1 MRSAGFISLAA
12 GLVLSSAAGAADLPM
27 AVPVVTPYNW
37 TGFYIGAHGGWRHLD
52 SDGIVVSGDPT
63 VATGLVFGAFS
74 TPAFSHAL
82 GGRKDSDAAIVGVQG
97 GYNWQFAPNWLLG
110 IEADASFGRNTSLI
124 VDTASSAVLNIPF
137 NADGTRLLLSQ
148 ENVLL
153 GRARLDWNGSL
164 RGRLGY
170 VQNQWLFFVTGGLAF
185 AGVRVGAA
193 ESQTLSLSLVRLGTV
208 LGSASATNR
217 VFNSRGE
224 TLYGWTVGGGVEYAI
239 NRNWTIRGEYLY
251 ADYGDL
257 SVFLPALPTF
267 NALSSA
273 SRFDFTTHTARV
285 ALNYRF

>member
-1 MRSAGFISLAA
+1 MGRVCCSAKRMSCSAGPGSTGTARF
-12 GLVLSSAAGAADLPM
+12 G
-27 AVPVVTPYNW
+27 VVW
-37 TGFYIGAHGGWRHLD
+37 
-52 SDGIVVSGDPT
+52 
-63 VATGLVFGAFS
+63 
-74 TPAFSHAL
+74 
-82 GGRKDSDAAIVGVQG
+82 
-97 GYNWQFAPNWLLG
+97 
-110 IEADASFGRNTSLI
+110 
-124 VDTASSAVLNIPF
+124 DTCKI
-137 NADGTRLLLSQ
+137 
-148 ENVLL
+148 
-153 GRARLDWNGSL
+153 NG
-164 RGRLGY
+164 
-170 VQNQWLFFVTGGLAF
+170 
-185 AGVRVGAA
+185 GVRVGAA

-267 NALSSA
+267 NTLASA